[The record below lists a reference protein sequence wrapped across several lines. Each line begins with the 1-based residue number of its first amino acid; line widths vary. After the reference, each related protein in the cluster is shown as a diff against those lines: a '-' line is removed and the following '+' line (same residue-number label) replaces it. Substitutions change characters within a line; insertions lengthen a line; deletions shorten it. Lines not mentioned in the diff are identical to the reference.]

1 MGEPYAAEQ
10 FRRGNSDPRGGVR
23 PASGATSAA
32 PLLLVIDPVP
42 ETTRVGLFLGERLLR
57 TAAVKPPVSALRAC
71 RRVSEQQALRAEGI
85 RAFLASAG
93 VGRGRLA
100 AAVGRGGVLRRAG
113 CGTYLVDDSLLR
125 EQAQATSLEH
135 ESQLGAPL
143 AHALASEHGCP
154 AYVVDPVDASALEV
168 LPRADGASGPL
179 QALLTDALRMRL
191 VARRHAA
198 SVGRTPQELR
208 CVVAHLG
215 GGFSLAA
222 LRGGALLDLVTTLAP
237 APRHHE
243 DCVESFLAAACARPG
258 ASARSVATGV
268 FGARRLLPCLSEAR
282 VTAALARAERGER
295 NSFLLLQA
303 MSYQLAKVVGELATV
318 LEGEVDAILLTG
330 SLSAAGPVVSGLS
343 RRVEWIAPVFVC
355 PAEGELRAL
364 ADGGLQ
370 ALSGEERPLR
380 YPAGG

>member
-1 MGEPYAAEQ
+1 MGERHAEQ
-10 FRRGNSDPRGGVR
+10 LRRGNSSSRGVEHPRTGSDT
-23 PASGATSAA
+23 ASA
-32 PLLLVIDPVP
+32 LVLVLDAVP
-42 ETTRVGLFLGERLLR
+42 ETTRVGLFQGERLLR
-57 TAAVKPPVSALRAC
+57 SAAVTPPGLALRAC
-71 RRVSEQQALRAEGI
+71 RDISEQQAPRAEGI

-100 AAVGRGGVLRRAG
+100 AAVGRGGVLPRAG
-113 CGTYLVDDSLLR
+113 CGTYLVDESLLR
-125 EQAQATSLEH
+125 EQARAATLEH
-135 ESQLGAPL
+135 ESKLGAPL
-143 AHALASEHGCP
+143 AHAVAAEHGCP
-154 AYVVDPVDASALEV
+154 AFVVDPVDASALEA
-168 LPRADGASGPL
+168 LPRGEGTGGAL
-179 QALLTDALRMRL
+179 QAILTDALRMRL

-208 CVVAHLG
+208 CVVVHLG

-222 LRGGALLDLVTTLAP
+222 LRGGALLDLVSTLAP
-237 APRHHE
+237 APRDHE
-243 DCVESFLAAACARPG
+243 DCVESALAAVCARPG

-282 VTAALARAERGER
+282 VNAALGRAERGER

-303 MSYQLAKVVGELATV
+303 LSYQLAKVVGELATV

-355 PAEGELRAL
+355 PAEEELRAL

-370 ALSGEERPLR
+370 ALSGEERALR
-380 YPAGG
+380 YPAG